1 MILYGQGKCFIKY
14 NVAPIENVS
23 IYYDGDVTLLHNY
36 MLIHKIKANT
46 ITFKNNLQANNL
58 LIEDVGQI
66 HIGFINLNKSDF
78 LLFDYKG
85 FFKVNKA
92 EDKFPLFAG
101 STKSFVLLI
110 PYLDNIAFSYNASF
124 SLSPPDLNIYGLSLP
139 IV

>member
-85 FFKVNKA
+85 FFKVNK
-92 EDKFPLFAG
+92 DK
-101 STKSFVLLI
+101 LI
-110 PYLDNIAFSYNASF
+110 SEIKR
-124 SLSPPDLNIYGLSLP
+124 IT
-139 IV
+139 